1 MQRRIDRTC
10 TCLTIAAASATTR
23 RCRGITAALAPAVLA
38 LMLASAPDAQAT
50 KITVG
55 TLGDPGPSLQL
66 SLREAVL
73 MAGSGDTIDF
83 APDLNGTI
91 TLLHGEISITQALTI
106 QGPGPDLI
114 SVDGNQKSRI
124 FNISNASATA
134 IDVTIDG
141 LTLTG
146 GSVTG
151 DNGGAIL
158 SNGANLTISHC
169 AIVGNS
175 ASDAG
180 GGLSIGGSNWTVTG
194 TLVRGNTSGSNGGG
208 LSAFNAYN
216 GIAASSEVI
225 DSSSFID
232 NTSGGSGGAIALSL
246 ALIPGDPPTGP
257 AAIDLTNVTIAAN
270 TASSPGGGVYANSGA
285 SDVLT
290 IASSTIVDNS
300 AGTAGGIDVAG
311 TATLVDSIV
320 ANNPVLSL
328 SGGDLAGTFTAN
340 YNLIKTPATATL
352 TGAHNIIGVD
362 PLLGELGMNGGPTP
376 TLLPIPTSPVI
387 DAGDPAFAPPPI
399 YDQRGLPRIVNLVV
413 DIGAVERQAV
423 EDEVFRDGFEGD

>member
-1 MQRRIDRTC
+1 M
-10 TCLTIAAASATTR
+10 
-23 RCRGITAALAPAVLA
+23 
-38 LMLASAPDAQAT
+38 
-50 KITVG
+50 
-55 TLGDPGPSLQL
+55 
-66 SLREAVL
+66 
-73 MAGSGDTIDF
+73 
-83 APDLNGTI
+83 
-91 TLLHGEISITQALTI
+91 
-106 QGPGPDLI
+106 
-114 SVDGNQKSRI
+114 
-124 FNISNASATA
+124 
-134 IDVTIDG
+134 TIDG

-158 SNGANLTISHC
+158 SNGANLTISNC

-175 ASDAG
+175 ASGAG

-216 GIAASSEVI
+216 GVAASSEVI

-232 NTSGGSGGAIALSL
+232 NTSGGSGGAIALSI
-246 ALIPGDPPTGP
+246 ALIPGDPPIGP
-257 AAIDLTNVTIAAN
+257 AAINLTNVTIAAN
-270 TASSPGGGVYANSGA
+270 TASSPGGGVYANGGA
-285 SDVLT
+285 SNVLT

-300 AGTAGGIDVAG
+300 ADTAGGIDVAG

-328 SGGDLAGTFTAN
+328 SGGDLAGSFTAN

-376 TLLPIPTSPVI
+376 TLLPIPNSPAI
-387 DAGDPAFAPPPI
+387 DAGDPAFASPPI
-399 YDQRGLPRIVNLVV
+399 YDQRGLPRIVNTVI

-423 EDEVFRDGFEGD
+423 EDDLFRDGVESDIETDNPQALHSETFRHERHETQTPLSKVCRSCRRALRSPQQHSRLFRRREDLRLFQDQRARAMALQLPCNTEPVPRTDRHARCQTGQVHGTIPLGNHREGSRVPQGLSRGAD

>member
-1 MQRRIDRTC
+1 MFAI
-10 TCLTIAAASATTR
+10 
-23 RCRGITAALAPAVLA
+23 
-38 LMLASAPDAQAT
+38 APDAQAT
-50 KITVG
+50 TITVG

-106 QGPGPDLI
+106 QGPRSNLI
-114 SVDGNQKSRI
+114 SVDADQKSRI

-134 IDVTIDG
+134 IDVTIEG

-158 SNGANLTISHC
+158 SNGANLTISSC
-169 AIVGNS
+169 AIVGNN
-175 ASDAG
+175 ASGAG

-194 TLVRGNTSGSNGGG
+194 TLVSGNTSGSNGGG

-225 DSSSFID
+225 EASSFID
-232 NTSGGSGGAIALSL
+232 NSSGGSGGAIALSL
-246 ALIPGDPPTGP
+246 ALIPGDPPIGP
-257 AAIDLTNVTIAAN
+257 AAIALTNVTIAAN

-340 YNLIKTPATATL
+340 YNLIKTPATASL

-362 PLLGELGMNGGPTP
+362 PLLGELGMNGGSTP

-399 YDQRGLPRIVNLVV
+399 YDQRGLPRIVNLVI

-423 EDEVFRDGFEGD
+423 EDDVFRDGFEGG

>member
-1 MQRRIDRTC
+1 
-10 TCLTIAAASATTR
+10 LTIAAAGTTTGR
-23 RCRGITAALAPAVLA
+23 RRGITAGLALATLG
-38 LMLASAPDAQAT
+38 LMFAIAPDAQAT
-50 KITVG
+50 TITVG

-106 QGPGPDLI
+106 QGPRSNLI
-114 SVDGNQKSRI
+114 SVDADQKSRI

-134 IDVTIDG
+134 IDVTIEG

-146 GSVTG
+146 GSVTV

-158 SNGANLTISHC
+158 SNGANLTISSC
-169 AIVGNS
+169 AIVGNN
-175 ASDAG
+175 ASGAG

-194 TLVRGNTSGSNGGG
+194 TLVSGNTSGSNGGG

-225 DSSSFID
+225 EASSFID
-232 NTSGGSGGAIALSL
+232 NSSGGSGGAIALSL
-246 ALIPGDPPTGP
+246 ALIPGDPPIGP
-257 AAIDLTNVTIAAN
+257 AAIALTNVTIAAN

-340 YNLIKTPATATL
+340 YNLIKTPATASL

-362 PLLGELGMNGGPTP
+362 PLLGELGMNGGSTP

-399 YDQRGLPRIVNLVV
+399 YDQRGLPRIVNLVI

-423 EDEVFRDGFEGD
+423 EDDVFRDGFEGG

>member
-1 MQRRIDRTC
+1 
-10 TCLTIAAASATTR
+10 LTIAAAGTTTGR
-23 RCRGITAALAPAVLA
+23 RRGITAGLALATLG
-38 LMLASAPDAQAT
+38 LMFAIAPDAQAT
-50 KITVG
+50 TITVG

-106 QGPGPDLI
+106 QGPRSNLI
-114 SVDGNQKSRI
+114 SVDADQKSRI

-134 IDVTIDG
+134 IDVTIEG

-158 SNGANLTISHC
+158 SNGANLTISSC
-169 AIVGNS
+169 AIVGNN
-175 ASDAG
+175 ASGAG

-194 TLVRGNTSGSNGGG
+194 TLVSGNTSGSNGGG

-225 DSSSFID
+225 EASSFID
-232 NTSGGSGGAIALSL
+232 NSSGGSGGAIALSL
-246 ALIPGDPPTGP
+246 ALIPGDPPIGP
-257 AAIDLTNVTIAAN
+257 AAIALTNVTIAAN

-340 YNLIKTPATATL
+340 YNLIKTPATASL

-362 PLLGELGMNGGPTP
+362 PLLGELGMNGGSTP

-399 YDQRGLPRIVNLVV
+399 YDQRGLPRIVNLVI

-423 EDEVFRDGFEGD
+423 EDDVFRDGFEGG

>member
-1 MQRRIDRTC
+1 MQRRIERTFPG
-10 TCLTIAAASATTR
+10 LTIAAASVTTFR
-23 RCRGITAALAPAVLA
+23 HRGTTTGLALATLG
-38 LMLASAPDAQAT
+38 LIFGIAPDAHAT
-50 KITVG
+50 KFTVA
-55 TLGDPGPSLQL
+55 TLGDPGPTLQL
-66 SLREAVL
+66 SLRQAVW

-91 TLLHGEISITQALTI
+91 TLLHGEISITRALTI
-106 QGPGPDLI
+106 QGPGAGLI

-124 FNISNASATA
+124 FNISNADVTA

-151 DNGGAIL
+151 ENGGAIL

-175 ASDAG
+175 ASGAG

-194 TLVRGNTSGSNGGG
+194 TLVSGNTGGSNGGG
-208 LSAFNAYN
+208 LSALNSYN

-225 DSSSFID
+225 DSSSFVD
-232 NTSGGSGGAIALSL
+232 NTSGGSGGAIALAL
-246 ALIPGDPPTGP
+246 ALIPGDPPSGP
-257 AAIDLTNVTIAAN
+257 IAFAITNTTIAAN
-270 TASSPGGGVYANSGA
+270 TASSPGGGVYANGGA

-300 AGTAGGIDVAG
+300 AGTAGGIDVG
-311 TATLVDSIV
+311 GNATLVDSIV

-340 YNLIKTPATATL
+340 
-352 TGAHNIIGVD
+352 
-362 PLLGELGMNGGPTP
+362 
-376 TLLPIPTSPVI
+376 
-387 DAGDPAFAPPPI
+387 
-399 YDQRGLPRIVNLVV
+399 
-413 DIGAVERQAV
+413 
-423 EDEVFRDGFEGD
+423 